1 MSTAIIQDSTRL
13 NLVFMLFGILFLLVF
28 MAMVAREPD
37 NVRAD
42 IETELMDSKT
52 MLGAQEQVV
61 LERQT
66 KERFQSWFYDSG
78 MYDFIYKMLA
88 PAKQVD
94 AIEEWQAKS
103 SYGFLSRGWVY
114 RFLENFQLYGYQ
126 FTHRITMMQFWM
138 MTMLP
143 MMIAIVMT
151 GYYTWRI
158 KQYQLTGQSTA
169 KVRLWMKAMWFS
181 FLLFSIYLVT
191 PNLIGAYTL
200 FAPPVLLALVSIS
213 IALVISSFSKE
224 L

>member
-13 NLVFMLFGILFLLVF
+13 NLVFMLFSMLFLLVF
-28 MAMVAREPD
+28 LAMIVREPD
-37 NVRAD
+37 VVRAD
-42 IETELMDSKT
+42 IETELMDAKT
-52 MLGAQEQVV
+52 MLGAQEQLI

-66 KERFQSWFYDSG
+66 KSRFQSWYYDSG
-78 MYDFIYKMLA
+78 LYGFVHKMLA
-88 PAKQVD
+88 PTKQVD
-94 AIEEWQAKS
+94 AIEEWQSKS
-103 SYGFLSRGWVY
+103 SHGFLSRGWVY

-126 FTHRITMMQFWM
+126 FTHRITMMQFWF

-143 MMIAIVMT
+143 MMISIIVT

-169 KVRLWMKAMWFS
+169 KVRLWLKAMWFS
-181 FLLFSIYLVT
+181 LLLFSIYLVT

-200 FAPPVLLALVSIS
+200 FAPPALLALVSIS